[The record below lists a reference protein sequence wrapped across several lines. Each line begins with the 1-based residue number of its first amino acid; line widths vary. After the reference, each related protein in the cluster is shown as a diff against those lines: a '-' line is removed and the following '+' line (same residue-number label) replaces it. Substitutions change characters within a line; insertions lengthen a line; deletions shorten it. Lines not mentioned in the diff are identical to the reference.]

1 MERLDLINSY
11 INGKLSAE
19 EAKSLESALNQDES
33 LRNLLEQETLMK
45 DAVSR
50 YRTIEL
56 KARMNNIKVTSGVSN
71 YLKIAASLMIMGGV
85 ISGGYYYKSISSH
98 NNNNLAN
105 NQQSNLSVENKPTI
119 KDQNTKEVISET
131 LKKEEVSTH
140 ENSADK
146 KMSVKKQNANTNNS
160 ISSPSVEDIDAASP
174 SDFNDSENKSVNS
187 DNTGSINGPKTD
199 ISIELNNSEELRY
212 KNFNSKLF
220 LIGKFTKKY
229 EIIAVKSDEMYL
241 SYNGNFYYLRNNV
254 ETSTKLE
261 KVTNIAL
268 LKTLNNQLRNH
279 SN

>member
-19 EAKSLESALNQDES
+19 ETKNLESALNHDES
-33 LRNLLEQETLMK
+33 LRSLLEQETLMK

-56 KARMNNIKVTSGVSN
+56 KARMNNIKVTSGISN

-85 ISGGYYYKSISSH
+85 IGGGYYYKSISSQ
-98 NNNNLAN
+98 NNSNLAN
-105 NQQSNLSVENKPTI
+105 NQQSNLSVVNKPTTN
-119 KDQNTKEVISET
+119 DQNTKEVVSET
-131 LKKEEVSTH
+131 SKKQEVNSR
-140 ENSADK
+140 ENNADK
-146 KMSVKKQNANTNNS
+146 KMSVKKQGTNANSS
-160 ISSPSVEDIDAASP
+160 ISSPSVQDIDVASP
-174 SDFNDSENKSVNS
+174 SDFNDSENKSANNE
-187 DNTGSINGPKTD
+187 NTGSINSLKTD
-199 ISIELNNSEELRY
+199 VAIELNNSDELRY

-261 KVTNIAL
+261 KVTNIGM

>member
-1 MERLDLINSY
+1 MEKLDLINSY

-56 KARMNNIKVTSGVSN
+56 KARMNNIKITSGVSN

-85 ISGGYYYKSISSH
+85 IGGGYYYKSINSE

-105 NQQSNLSVENKPTI
+105 NQQSNLSVVNKPTI
-119 KDQNTKEVISET
+119 KNQNTKEVISET

-140 ENSADK
+140 ENSVDK
-146 KMSVKKQNANTNNS
+146 KMSVKKQNANNNS
-160 ISSPSVEDIDAASP
+160 NISSPSVEDIDAASP
-174 SDFNDSENKSVNS
+174 SDFNDSENKSANS

-199 ISIELNNSEELRY
+199 IAIELNNSEELRY

>member
-1 MERLDLINSY
+1 MEKLDLINSY

-56 KARMNNIKVTSGVSN
+56 KARMNNIKITSGVSN

-85 ISGGYYYKSISSH
+85 IGGGYYYKSINSE

-105 NQQSNLSVENKPTI
+105 NQQSNLSVVNKPTI

-131 LKKEEVSTH
+131 LKKEKVSTH

-146 KMSVKKQNANTNNS
+146 KMSVKKQNANNNS
-160 ISSPSVEDIDAASP
+160 NISSPSVEDIDAASP
-174 SDFNDSENKSVNS
+174 SDFNDSENKSANS

-199 ISIELNNSEELRY
+199 IAIELNNSEELRY

-261 KVTNIAL
+261 KVTNVAL

>member
-11 INGKLSAE
+11 INGKLSTE
-19 EAKSLESALNQDES
+19 ETKNLESALNHDES
-33 LRNLLEQETLMK
+33 LRSLLEQETLMK

-56 KARMNNIKVTSGVSN
+56 KARMNNIKVTSGISN

-85 ISGGYYYKSISSH
+85 IGGGYYYKSISSQ
-98 NNNNLAN
+98 NNSNLAN
-105 NQQSNLSVENKPTI
+105 NQQSNLSVVNKPTTN
-119 KDQNTKEVISET
+119 DQNTKEVVSET
-131 LKKEEVSTH
+131 SKKQEVNSR
-140 ENSADK
+140 ENNADK
-146 KMSVKKQNANTNNS
+146 KMSVKKQGTNANSS
-160 ISSPSVEDIDAASP
+160 ISSPSVQDIDVASP
-174 SDFNDSENKSVNS
+174 SDFNDSENKSANNE
-187 DNTGSINGPKTD
+187 NTGSINSLKTD
-199 ISIELNNSEELRY
+199 VAIELNNSDELRY

-254 ETSTKLE
+254 ETSTKLD
-261 KVTNIAL
+261 KVTNIGL

>member
-1 MERLDLINSY
+1 MEKLDLINSY

-56 KARMNNIKVTSGVSN
+56 KARMNNIKITSGVSN

-85 ISGGYYYKSISSH
+85 IGGGYYYKSINSE

-105 NQQSNLSVENKPTI
+105 NQQSNLSVVNKPTI
-119 KDQNTKEVISET
+119 KDQNTKEVISVT

-146 KMSVKKQNANTNNS
+146 KMSVKKQNANNNS
-160 ISSPSVEDIDAASP
+160 NISSPSVEDIDAASP
-174 SDFNDSENKSVNS
+174 SDFNDSENKSANS

-199 ISIELNNSEELRY
+199 IAIELNNSEELRY

>member
-1 MERLDLINSY
+1 MEKLDLINSY

-56 KARMNNIKVTSGVSN
+56 KARMNNIKITSGVSN

-85 ISGGYYYKSISSH
+85 IGGGYYYKSINSE

-105 NQQSNLSVENKPTI
+105 NQQSNLSVVNKPTI
-119 KDQNTKEVISET
+119 KNQNTKEVISET

-146 KMSVKKQNANTNNS
+146 KMSVKKQNANNNS
-160 ISSPSVEDIDAASP
+160 NISSPSVEDIDAASP
-174 SDFNDSENKSVNS
+174 SDFNDSENKSANS

-199 ISIELNNSEELRY
+199 IAIELNNSEELRY

-261 KVTNIAL
+261 KVTNVAL

>member
-1 MERLDLINSY
+1 MEKLDLINSY

-50 YRTIEL
+50 YRNIEL
-56 KARMNNIKVTSGVSN
+56 KARMNNIKITSGVSN

-85 ISGGYYYKSISSH
+85 IGGGYYYKSISTHDNKDS
-98 NNNNLAN
+98 AN
-105 NQQSNLSVENKPTI
+105 THQSNLSVVNKPTT
-119 KDQNTKEVISET
+119 KDQDTKEVVSET
-131 LKKEEVSTH
+131 SKKQEVQVH
-140 ENSADK
+140 ENYADK
-146 KMSVKKQNANTNNS
+146 KMSVKKQGANTNSN
-160 ISSPSVEDIDAASP
+160 ISSPSVQDIDVASP
-174 SDFNDSENKSVNS
+174 SDFNDSGNKSINN
-187 DNTGSINGPKTD
+187 DNTGSIKSPKTD

-254 ETSTKLE
+254 EASTKLE
-261 KVTNIAL
+261 KVTNVEL